1 MFRKVSMLLTVVT
14 VVVFALASCAPAA
27 TTVAPA
33 ATEAATTAAATTEAA
48 ATTAA
53 ATTEAATTAA
63 ATSTSIA
70 NAPAT
75 PGTVIMKGYSS
86 DSPITDFNPTGLKAN
101 KKYNIAVVV
110 KSQTAPVWQ
119 SHIIAAQKA
128 GADMGVNIL
137 PYAPTSADNVSEQ
150 TSMLED
156 IATKG
161 VDCVVLAPANS
172 AAVQAPVADLVAKG
186 IPVVYDNTLG
196 AGDDYLSFVGVDS
209 TAAGTLVA
217 KTIGDKMG
225 GKGKLL
231 ILEGVPGQQTSDDR
245 IKAAKAELDK
255 DYPGITYKSIVA
267 NWLFAEGQK
276 ATEDTLQSW
285 PDLGGIVSVGGNSSE
300 GAAEA
305 VAAAGKS
312 SQVII
317 GAFDVQSPTVADLE
331 SGKEAFTIS
340 QNVYNQG
347 YFSVAACVMALNG
360 QVPPRQIRT
369 PLFLVNAADAAKFD
383 ESPDAL
389 KARTG
394 F

>member
-1 MFRKVSMLLTVVT
+1 MIKKISMFVIVLTVITFV
-14 VVVFALASCAPAA
+14 LAGCAAATPAA
-27 TTVAPA
+27 TTAPA
-33 ATEAATTAAATTEAA
+33 AATVASAATEIPAAATVLP
-48 ATTAA
+48 
-53 ATTEAATTAA
+53 
-63 ATSTSIA
+63 I
-70 NAPAT
+70 
-75 PGTVIMKGYSS
+75 VMKGA
-86 DSPITDFNPTGLKAN
+86 ITDTPVTDFDPTGLKAN
-101 KKYNIAVVV
+101 RNYTIAVVV

-128 GADMGVNIL
+128 GKDMGVTIL
-137 PYAPTSADNVSEQ
+137 TYAPTSADNVAEQ

-172 AAVQAPVADLVAKG
+172 AAAQAPVAALVAKG

-196 AGDDYLSFVGVDS
+196 AGDDYLTFIGVDS

-217 KTIGDKMG
+217 KTIAEKMG

-231 ILEGVPGQQTSDDR
+231 LLEGVPGQQTSDDR

-255 DYPGITYKSIVA
+255 NYPGITYKSIVA

-276 ATEDTLQSW
+276 AAEDTLQSW

-305 VAAAGKS
+305 VAAAGKG

-317 GAFDVQSPTVADLE
+317 GAFDVQSATVADLV

-340 QNVYNQG
+340 QNVYAQG

-389 KARTG
+389 KARVG

>member
-1 MFRKVSMLLTVVT
+1 
-14 VVVFALASCAPAA
+14 
-27 TTVAPA
+27 
-33 ATEAATTAAATTEAA
+33 
-48 ATTAA
+48 
-53 ATTEAATTAA
+53 
-63 ATSTSIA
+63 
-70 NAPAT
+70 
-75 PGTVIMKGYSS
+75 
-86 DSPITDFNPTGLKAN
+86 
-101 KKYNIAVVV
+101 
-110 KSQTAPVWQ
+110 
-119 SHIIAAQKA
+119 
-128 GADMGVNIL
+128 
-137 PYAPTSADNVSEQ
+137 
-150 TSMLED
+150 
-156 IATKG
+156 
-161 VDCVVLAPANS
+161 
-172 AAVQAPVADLVAKG
+172 
-186 IPVVYDNTLG
+186 
-196 AGDDYLSFVGVDS
+196 
-209 TAAGTLVA
+209 
-217 KTIGDKMG
+217 MG